1 MAPADSD
8 AYVRPETPETPE
20 GNDLLGVPEALNR
33 HSTPAA
39 GIPIARAATGS
50 QLPHTGVDI
59 PLIVILGAAAISAGA
74 LIRRRTH

>member
-1 MAPADSD
+1 M
-8 AYVRPETPETPE
+8 
-20 GNDLLGVPEALNR
+20 
-33 HSTPAA
+33 
-39 GIPIARAATGS
+39 PIARAATGS